1 MPELA
6 DLAPLLLQKE
16 RATATFDVATCINL
30 VLGSKEWQ
38 GRMDHLRGLVMEDP
52 VLNDRDMIYRNHK
65 ERYEFALA
73 KSNAF
78 VKLLQKHSI
87 TKPDEQQFIYYLL
100 GEPLPIDVHRSM
112 FIPTLET
119 QMDEEQRAYWV
130 PLAREA
136 KILGAYAQTEL
147 GHGSNVQGIET
158 TAVYDPATQEFV
170 LHSPTLTSRKWWPG
184 GLGKTANHAVVHA
197 RLTLD
202 GKDRGVQA
210 FLVPLRDPK
219 THTPLPGIDVGDIG
233 PKIGFQSV
241 DNGYCAF
248 TNVRIPRRNMLMRF
262 AKVLPNG
269 EFVKP
274 PSDRLVYFTMVR
286 VRVFIT
292 YVCYRYMSFVVTI
305 ATRFS
310 AARLQGF
317 APGSKGKVEVPV
329 LSYENQQLTLF
340 PLIAL
345 SYGAM
350 FTSRRLQG
358 IYDTMLSQ
366 LGGSMDASTCPFT
379 CCIMIFGVFLDKLD
393 LLNQLHATSSG
404 LKALLTTEVGDG
416 MERARRACGGHGF
429 SASSNIPHLMQ
440 EFIGACTYEG
450 TFDVLVQQHGASLLK
465 RLAKPGPA
473 QPNSAMDLF
482 SFLRADATAKCA
494 ATTPAQLLEPDV
506 LLRAFQVRALKA
518 LQHAARNRASMHGIT
533 RASMGHA
540 ESVFLQCFFD
550 GVIAITDGP
559 LRAVML
565 QLWQLYALWR
575 ITLHLGEFR
584 ADDYLSATQAT
595 WVQEALLALLP
606 QIRPNAI
613 ALVDGFGLT
622 DFELN
627 SAIGR
632 YDGDVYRALIAR
644 AANEPLNRTDVV
656 DGYHKYLQPILA
668 SKL

>member
-1 MPELA
+1 MPQELA
-6 DLAPLLLQKE
+6 DVAPQLLQKE
-16 RATATFDVATCINL
+16 RATATFQTATCVDL
-30 VLGSKEWQ
+30 VLGSKAWQ
-38 GRMDHLRGLVMEDP
+38 ARMAHLRSLIEAHP
-52 VLNDRDMIYRNHK
+52 VLSDRDMMYRNHK
-65 ERYEFALA
+65 ERYEVALA
-73 KSNAF
+73 KSHAF
-78 VKLLQKHSI
+78 VSFLEAHNI
-87 TKPDEQQFIYYLL
+87 TAPDEQQFVYYQL

-119 QMDEEQRAYWV
+119 QMDDEQRDYWL

-158 TAVYDPATQEFV
+158 TAIYDATTEEFV

-197 RLTLD
+197 RLTLS

-210 FLVPLRDPK
+210 FLVPLRDMT
-219 THTPLPGIDVGDIG
+219 THMPLRGISIGDIG

-248 TNVRIPRRNMLMRF
+248 DQVRIPRRHMLMRF

-269 EFVKP
+269 DFVKP
-274 PSDRLVYFTMVR
+274 PTDKLVYFTMVR
-286 VRVFIT
+286 VRVFIS
-292 YVCYRYMSFVVTI
+292 YICYRYMAFVVTI

-310 AARLQGF
+310 AARLQGYVR
-317 APGSKGKVEVPV
+317 GSKTEEVPV
-329 LSYENQQLTLF
+329 LAYENQQLTLF
-340 PLIAL
+340 PLIGL
-345 SYGAM
+345 SYAAM
-350 FTSRRLQG
+350 FTSRRLTS
-358 IYDTMLSQ
+358 IYDSMVSA
-366 LGGSMDASTCPFT
+366 LGGSMDAH
-379 CCIMIFGVFLDKLD
+379 KLD
-393 LLNQLHATSSG
+393 MLNQLHATSSG
-404 LKALLTTEVGDG
+404 LKALLTTEVGNG

-465 RLAKPGPA
+465 RLHKPAPGP
-473 QPNSAMDLF
+473 PSSMDLF
-482 SFLRADATAKCA
+482 GYMRVDASSPCDAM
-494 ATTPAQLLEPDV
+494 TPEMLLEPST
-506 LLRAFQVRALKA
+506 LLRAFQVRALKTLLVA
-518 LQHAARNRASMHGIT
+518 DRHRASMHCIT

-540 ESVFLQCFFD
+540 ESVILQCFYD
-550 GVIAITDGP
+550 GVGHMQDTA
-559 LRAVML
+559 LRNAMR

-575 ITLHLGEFR
+575 MSEHLGEFR
-584 ADDYLSATQAT
+584 MDDYLSATQAT
-595 WVQEALLALLP
+595 WVTDGRLSLLP
-606 QIRPNAI
+606 QLRPNAV
-613 ALVDGFGLT
+613 ALVDGFGIT

-632 YDGDVYRALIAR
+632 YDGDIYRALIAR
-644 AANEPLNRTDVV
+644 AAKEPLNQTDVV
-656 DGYHKYLQPILA
+656 EGYHKYLQPILA

>member
-6 DLAPLLLQKE
+6 DVAKELIAQE
-16 RATATFDVATCINL
+16 RATATFAVPTCIDV
-30 VLGSKEWQ
+30 VLGSKAWQ
-38 GRMDHLRGLVMEDP
+38 ARRAELRALVMEHP
-52 VLNDRDMIYRNHK
+52 VLSDRDMMYRNHK
-65 ERYEFALA
+65 ERYEFALRKA
-73 KSNAF
+73 HAYTQFLQQHNITDADERTF
-78 VKLLQKHSI
+78 VY
-87 TKPDEQQFIYYLL
+87 EQL

-112 FIPTLET
+112 FLPTLET

-136 KILGAYAQTEL
+136 KILGGYAQTEL

-158 TAVYDPATQEFV
+158 TAVYDSVTEEFV
-170 LHSPTLTSRKWWPG
+170 LNSPTLTSRKWWPG
-184 GLGKTANHAVVHA
+184 GLGKTANYIVLHA

-210 FLVPLRDPK
+210 FLVPLRDPT
-219 THTPLPGIDVGDIG
+219 THQPLPGLEIGDIG

-241 DNGYCAF
+241 DNGYCVLH
-248 TNVRIPRRNMLMRF
+248 NVRIPRRHMLMRF

-274 PSDRLVYFTMVR
+274 PSDKLVYFTMVK
-286 VRVFIT
+286 VRVSLVH
-292 YVCYRYMSFVVTI
+292 YAAKYLSFVTTI

-310 AARLQGF
+310 AVRLQGY
-317 APGSKGKVEVPV
+317 APGSKSKVEVPV
-329 LSYENQQLTLF
+329 LSYENQQHTLF
-340 PLIAL
+340 PLIAM
-345 SYGAM
+345 SYGGIFA
-350 FTSRRLQG
+350 SRRIQA
-358 IYDTMLSQ
+358 IYDTLLPQLSGPLDAHQ
-366 LGGSMDASTCPFT
+366 LD
-379 CCIMIFGVFLDKLD
+379 V
-393 LLNQLHATSSG
+393 LNQLHATSSG

-440 EFIGACTYEG
+440 EFIGACTFEG
-450 TFDVLVQQHGASLLK
+450 TFDVLVQQHTASLLK
-465 RLAKPGPA
+465 RLHKPVNVRTSD
-473 QPNSAMDLF
+473 QSMDLF
-482 SFLRADATAKCA
+482 SFMNIDPHQSCAVAT
-494 ATTPAQLLEPDV
+494 PEQLLAPDV

-518 LQHAARNRASMHGIT
+518 LHAAVRHEGSLHYQS

-559 LRAVML
+559 LRAVMF

-584 ADDYLSATQAT
+584 VDDYLSATQAT

-613 ALVDGFGLT
+613 ALVDGFGHS